1 MKESFAVTVI
11 VPVRNAAT
19 HLPAALASIL
29 PQLPQTGEILV
40 IDGGSTD
47 DSVAIATAHGARV
60 LHQQGRG
67 LAAARNQA
75 ILASLTPWIAFC
87 DGDDRWAS
95 DSLAVRMRSLETNPT
110 ARAVIGRVVRE
121 RLPGTEATAAQLGQ
135 VGRPVSGFTPGAL
148 LVRRQ
153 TFDTIGFFDETLAIG
168 TDSDWFVRLQES
180 DQPVLQID
188 DTVLFKGARGVS
200 LSADVDAYRR
210 ELLTVARRFIGRH
223 RRDSNP

>member
-75 ILASLTPWIAFC
+75 ILASLTPWIA
-87 DGDDRWAS
+87 
-95 DSLAVRMRSLETNPT
+95 L
-110 ARAVIGRVVRE
+110 
-121 RLPGTEATAAQLGQ
+121 
-135 VGRPVSGFTPGAL
+135 
-148 LVRRQ
+148 
-153 TFDTIGFFDETLAIG
+153 
-168 TDSDWFVRLQES
+168 
-180 DQPVLQID
+180 
-188 DTVLFKGARGVS
+188 
-200 LSADVDAYRR
+200 
-210 ELLTVARRFIGRH
+210 
-223 RRDSNP
+223 